1 MSERLTDAIDE
12 LANPNKGDK
21 PPEPQSHPD
30 PAARR
35 PRLFRNTPTML
46 IVVLVLAAAI
56 ASGWATCW
64 ALGLPAVRD
73 GLGKYLPPPLA
84 RLALAVVIGLVVGG
98 LIAWLFRPTQTLRR
112 GFRNGVTWLRRRTAR
127 APLLVS
133 LIVAALIG
141 LAAAAFATRAI
152 SGRVLAHPVSATPV
166 DVVKAALP
174 AIVALIVALAVVV
187 GYRRQRDSERAQFAH
202 RFGAASAQLGSP
214 DVAVRIAGVYAMAA
228 VADESTGYE
237 RRQRCI
243 DVLCGYLRLPY
254 DPESGSNHLTEFV
267 STTTWSATAPAT
279 NIEEQRRQAIR
290 QNDGELR
297 KTIVRVITRHL
308 RSDADTSWSANDF
321 DFTDVLF
328 ELAPFAGTRFVGR
341 YVSFDGATFGDHDD
355 TEFDGAV
362 FSSESVTFDGAKFE
376 SGYTSFEGTCFTSR
390 STSFDGATFSGP
402 AISFDGARFTGEY
415 VTFQQAGF
423 LGGETSF
430 EGAKFKCLH
439 AAFDSPAAWNNIEF
453 DWETPQEGGSPS
465 TVPRCISPR
474 PWPPSSA

>member
-12 LANPNKGDK
+12 LANPKGAEK

-35 PRLFRNTPTML
+35 PRLIRSTPAFV
-46 IVVLVLAAAI
+46 IVVVVLAAAI
-56 ASGWATCW
+56 ASGWATYW
-64 ALGLPAVRD
+64 ALGLPPVTAN
-73 GLGKYLPPPLA
+73 LGKYLPPLA
-84 RLALAVVIGLVVGG
+84 RIAVAAVAGVVVAGLLAWV
-98 LIAWLFRPTQTLRR
+98 FRPVQTLRR
-112 GFRNGVTWLRRRTAR
+112 GFRNGLTWLRRRTAR

-133 LIVAALIG
+133 LIVAALVG
-141 LAAAAFATRAI
+141 VGVAGWATRTV
-152 SGRVLAHPVSATPV
+152 SGRLLAHPVSATPV

-174 AIVALIVALAVVV
+174 AIVAVLVAVGLVVV
-187 GYRRQRDSERAQFAH
+187 FRRQRDSERSQFAQ
-202 RFGAASAQLGSP
+202 RFGAASAQLGSA
-214 DVAVRIAGVYAMAA
+214 DVAVRVAGVYAMAA
-228 VADESTGYE
+228 VADESNGHE

-308 RSDADTSWSANDF
+308 RSNADTSWSANDF
-321 DFTDVLF
+321 DFTDALF
-328 ELAPFAGTRFVGR
+328 ELAPFAGTRFRGR
-341 YVSFDGATFGDHDD
+341 YVSFDGATFGDTAD

-362 FSSESVTFDGAKFE
+362 FSAESVTFDGATFE
-376 SGYTSFEGTCFTSR
+376 SGYTSFEGVHFKAR
-390 STSFDGATFSGP
+390 STSFDGVTFSGP
-402 AISFDGARFTGEY
+402 VISFDGARFTGEY
-415 VTFQQAGF
+415 VTIQQAGF

-430 EGAKFKCLH
+430 AGAKFKCLH
-439 AAFDSPAAWNNIEF
+439 AAFDSPKAWNNIEF
-453 DWETPQEGGSPS
+453 DWETPQDGGSPA

-474 PWPPSSA
+474 PWPPVPS

>member
-35 PRLFRNTPTML
+35 PRLIRNCPTWL
-46 IVVLVLAAAI
+46 AVIVVLAAAI
-56 ASGWATCW
+56 AAGLATHW
-64 ALGLPAVRD
+64 ALGE
-73 GLGKYLPPPLA
+73 
-84 RLALAVVIGLVVGG
+84 LALKGDLGRFFAPRLLRIGVAVAAGIVVGA
-98 LIAWLFRPTQTLRR
+98 LLAWFFRPTQTLRC
-112 GFRNGVTWLRRRTAR
+112 GLRNGVTWLRRRTAR
-127 APLLVS
+127 APLLVA
-133 LIVAALIG
+133 LVVAAVIG
-141 LAAAAFATRAI
+141 LAVAAYATRAI
-152 SGRVLAHPVSATPV
+152 SGRVLAHPASATPV

-174 AIVALIVALAVVV
+174 AIVALFVAFGTVVV
-187 GYRRQRDSERAQFAH
+187 FRRQRDSERAQFAQ

-308 RSDADTSWSANDF
+308 RSNADTSWSANDF

-328 ELAPFAGTRFVGR
+328 ELAPFAGTRFRGR
-341 YVSFDGATFGDHDD
+341 YVSFDGATFGDNGD

-362 FSSESVTFDGAKFE
+362 FGSDSATFDGAKFE
-376 SGYTSFEGTCFTSR
+376 SGYTSFEGARFKSR
-390 STSFDGATFSGP
+390 STSFDAATFSGP
-402 AISFDGARFTGEY
+402 VISFDGARFTGEY

-423 LGGETSF
+423 LGGDTTF
-430 EGAKFKCLH
+430 AGAKFKCLH
-439 AAFDSPAAWNNIEF
+439 AAFDSPAAWKNIEF
-453 DWETPQEGGSPS
+453 DWETPQEGGSPE

-474 PWPPSSA
+474 PWPPSPA